1 MQLKR
6 IAESLADSADAWSN
20 PLIYPASEAPHYK
33 YGWAVSLSLYISVV
47 IVILG
52 LRVYDLKVI
61 RYVSMQHSCRRF
73 C

>member
-33 YGWAVSLSLYISVV
+33 YGWAVSLSLYISVE

-52 LRVYDLKVI
+52 LRVYDVMVI
-61 RYVSMQHSCRRF
+61 RYVPMQDTCRRF